1 VNGVGAGGAN
11 AGASVVADGGAHRSA
26 HAGAHG
32 EASIELTL
40 VSHTNAGKTTLART
54 LLGRDVGEVRDLP
67 HVTDLAEAHTLLAL
81 PGGARLQLWDTP
93 GFGNSAKLL
102 QRLRLAD
109 NPLGWLLREAWD
121 RWRDRPFWCSQQA
134 VRVAREA
141 SDVVLYLVN
150 AAEDP
155 RDAGY
160 LAPEMQVLRWV
171 GKPVLVLLNQVGP
184 PRPPA
189 EERED
194 LERWRRH
201 LEPFGLVA
209 DVLALDAFARC
220 WVHEAV
226 LLEAVARALPPAKQQ
241 ALATLTAEWTAR
253 SRGRFREAMA
263 LLAAQLA
270 IAACDREPLPAISVS
285 ALQKWLQSVGVGREA
300 ADAARDAAMA
310 ALAARLDRQIVAV
323 TDRLIRLHGLDGTA
337 TQSVL
342 ERMQTNFATPET
354 LGEGRA
360 ALWGSVVTG
369 ALTGLKADIA
379 AGGLTLGAGLLVG
392 GVLGGLAGAGIARG
406 LNRLSGADE
415 PVVWWSG
422 EFLDA
427 LVRSAVLRYLAVA
440 HFGRGRGKWVEGEAP
455 AWWKAEVATA
465 VERQR
470 PRLQAA
476 WHSAR
481 RDGAA
486 AEPALAQS
494 LQVALGAATA
504 EVLERL
510 YPGRVPA
517 GLIDTEG

>member
-1 VNGVGAGGAN
+1 VTAVAPTAGTQAP
-11 AGASVVADGGAHRSA
+11 SV
-26 HAGAHG
+26 
-32 EASIELTL
+32 ELAL

-67 HVTDLAEAHTLLAL
+67 HVTDLAEAHTLLEL
-81 PGGARLQLWDTP
+81 RGGERLLLWDTP
-93 GFGNSAKLL
+93 GFGNSAKLM

-109 NPLGWLLREAWD
+109 NPIGWLLREAWD

-134 VRVAREA
+134 VRAAREA

-160 LAPEMQVLRWV
+160 LAAEMQVLRWV
-171 GKPVLVLLNQVGP
+171 GKPVIVLLNQVGP
-184 PRPPA
+184 PRPPTQEQA
-189 EERED
+189 D

-201 LEPFGLVA
+201 LEPSGVVA

-220 WVHEAV
+220 WVHEGV
-226 LLEAVARALPPAKQQ
+226 LLESVARVLPPAKREL
-241 ALATLTAEWTAR
+241 LARLAAAWTAQ
-253 SRGRFREAMA
+253 SVARFRESMR

-270 IAACDREPLPAISVS
+270 AAAGDREAVGSAPAT
-285 ALQKWLQSVGVGREA
+285 AMRKLLQSVGVGREQ
-300 ADAARDAAMA
+300 ADAAREAAMVTMA
-310 ALAARLDRQIVAV
+310 GRLDQQIVEV

-337 TQSVL
+337 TRTVL
-342 ERMQTNFATPET
+342 ERMRTSFATPGRLE
-354 LGEGRA
+354 EGRA
-360 ALWGSVVTG
+360 AIWGSVVTG

-392 GVLGGLAGAGIARG
+392 GLVGGLAGVGVARG
-406 LNRLSGADE
+406 FNRLSGADE

-422 EFLDA
+422 EFLDG

-455 AWWKAEVATA
+455 AYWQEEVAAA

-476 WHSAR
+476 WDSIA
-481 RDGAA
+481 RDGGAVPTSL
-486 AEPALAQS
+486 EPELAT
-494 LQVALGAATA
+494 VLGEVTA
-504 EVLERL
+504 DVLERL

-517 GLIDTEG
+517 DLR

>member
-1 VNGVGAGGAN
+1 MTLVAN
-11 AGASVVADGGAHRSA
+11 EVANLGPD
-26 HAGAHG
+26 
-32 EASIELTL
+32 ASIALTL

-54 LLGRDVGEVRDLP
+54 LLGRDIGEVRDLP
-67 HVTDLAEAHTLLAL
+67 HVTDLAEVHTLFAL

-93 GFGNSAKLL
+93 GFGNSVKLL

-134 VRVAREA
+134 IRAAREA
-141 SDVVLYLVN
+141 ADVVLYLVN
-150 AAEDP
+150 AAEEP

-160 LAPEMQVLRWV
+160 LAAEMQVLRWV
-171 GKPVLVLLNQVGP
+171 DKPVLVLLNQVGP

-189 EERED
+189 QERAD

-201 LEPFGLVA
+201 LEPFGIVA

-220 WVHEAV
+220 WVHEGV
-226 LLEAVARALPPAKQQ
+226 LLEAVARVLPPSRQPLFA
-241 ALATLTAEWTAR
+241 ALATGWFAMNLAR
-253 SRGRFREAMA
+253 FHAAMA

-270 IAACDREPLPAISVS
+270 NAAGDCEPLPAASAS
-285 ALQKWLQSVGVGREA
+285 ALQRLLQSVGVGRQE

-323 TDRLIRLHGLDGTA
+323 TDRLIRLNGLDGTA
-337 TQSVL
+337 AQTVL
-342 ERMQTNFATPET
+342 ERMQANFATPGK

-360 ALWGSVVTG
+360 ALWGAVVTG

-392 GVLGGLAGAGIARG
+392 GLIGGLAGAGAARG
-406 LNRLSGADE
+406 FNRLSGTDE

-422 EFLDA
+422 EFLDG

-455 AWWKAEVATA
+455 AWWKDLVAAA

-476 WHSAR
+476 WDSAR
-481 RDGAA
+481 RAGSTV
-486 AEPALAQS
+486 EPALEQC
-494 LQVALGAATA
+494 LQAALEAAVA

-517 GLIDTEG
+517 PLLESGSPA